1 MAVSPGRAAAAA
13 FTGDV
18 GLEEDEAR
26 SFALAPRLNQLISAS
41 CRRLAERKH
50 TPGGRALG
58 SSAAPPLKYP
68 TSTTFYFLNS
78 IIVFWIVC
86 IRRDQMRIHK

>member
-1 MAVSPGRAAAAA
+1 MGMAVSPGRAA
-13 FTGDV
+13 FTGDG

-50 TPGGRALG
+50 TPGGRALEG
-58 SSAAPPLKYP
+58 FCSSASEISDLHNLLVPKFHH
-68 TSTTFYFLNS
+68 SFLDCLYKKRLN
-78 IIVFWIVC
+78 V
-86 IRRDQMRIHK
+86 HP